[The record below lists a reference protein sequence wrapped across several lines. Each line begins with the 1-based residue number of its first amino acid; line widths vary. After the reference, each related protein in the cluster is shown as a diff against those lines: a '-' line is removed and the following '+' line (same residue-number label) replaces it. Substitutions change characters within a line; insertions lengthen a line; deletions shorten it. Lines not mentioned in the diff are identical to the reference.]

1 MRPSG
6 STLRVAALVAVAAL
20 ALHELRYLIGFGGD
34 AGAALEARG
43 HGYLGAA
50 GLAVALLVALAAGE
64 LLVAVRRSLR
74 SATASPQAPF
84 GVLWMA
90 ASCALVVVYA
100 GQEMAE
106 GLLTSGH
113 PDGVA
118 TLAAANGW
126 VAVPLAVAI
135 GAVVALL
142 LRGSAAV
149 EALAAAR
156 GARSRPAPRRGLQP
170 SHPAPAPTHAPA
182 TSLLSRN
189 LAGRAPP
196 RVAHAHP

>member
-6 STLRVAALVAVAAL
+6 STLRVAALIAVAAL

-50 GLAVALLVALAAGE
+50 GIVAALLAALAAAE

-74 SATASPQAPF
+74 SGTSSPQAPF

-90 ASCALVVVYA
+90 ATCVLVAVYA
-100 GQEMAE
+100 GQELAE
-106 GLLTSGH
+106 GVLVTGH

-126 VAVPLAVAI
+126 VAAPLAVAI
-135 GAVVALL
+135 GAVVALAV
-142 LRGSAAV
+142 RGSAAV

-156 GARSRPAPRRGLQP
+156 GARGTAPARGLAPRR
-170 SHPAPAPTHAPA
+170 PAPAPELAPPS
-182 TSLLSRN
+182 SLLARH

-196 RVAHAHP
+196 RVATAHP